1 MPPDHVT
8 HTVNP
13 DELIQ
18 LVTLSS
24 DRVNTPFNTN
34 RLVLITGSLSAIAWI
49 ATLAVG
55 FVLYDAL
62 SLGNLVIVITLGWL
76 LLTLGVSYYLIANQ
90 QGNLLNVTVWKS
102 WLALSVLASLVNIG
116 AGLMLELGYVS
127 TEVEPIKTVPMEY
140 GVILP
145 WLVVYAVG
153 NLLTAFYNFDNR
165 AALSTNERGVY
176 GGIGI
181 VSALGAGGLF
191 VMPTLHTP
199 AILLLVVLSFI
210 QCITVWIRPS

>member
-1 MPPDHVT
+1 MYT
-8 HTVNP
+8 ARP

-18 LVTLSS
+18 LATFRTR
-24 DRVNTPFNTN
+24 RVNTPFNTN
-34 RLVLITGSLSAIAWI
+34 RLILITGSLSAVAWI

-76 LLTLGVSYYLIANQ
+76 LLTLGVSYYLTANQ
-90 QGNLLNVTVWKS
+90 QGKLLDVTVWKS
-102 WLALSVLASLVNIG
+102 WLGLSVLASLVNIG
-116 AGLMLELGYVS
+116 AGLILELGYVS
-127 TEVEPIKTVPMEY
+127 MEVEPIKTLPMEY

-145 WLVVYAVG
+145 WLVVYTAG

-199 AILLLVVLSFI
+199 AILLLVVVSFA
-210 QCITVWIRPS
+210 QCITLWIRPS